1 MKKMR
6 IRNILSSL
14 FSVVILVC
22 VWSVPALAELK
33 IDVTRG
39 QVNPMPIAI
48 PDFYSDIAV
57 DQELGR
63 NMVEVINDDLKRSGL
78 FRPLNP
84 RSFIQDARAAQANPN
99 FKEWRAINAQA
110 LVTGILSRTGDGRTR
125 VEFRLWDVSAE
136 HQQVGMAY
144 MTTSS
149 NWRRI
154 AHIISDTIYKRI
166 TGEEGYF
173 DSRIVYI
180 SETGPAN
187 KRIKRLA
194 IMDQDGQNHHFL
206 TDGRTLV
213 LTPRFSPTAQK
224 ITYMAYYNNRPRVYL
239 YDIDTGRQ
247 EVLGDFPGMT
257 FSPRFAPD
265 GNKVV
270 MSLIKNGNSDIYTMD
285 LRNKS
290 VKRLTRTNSISTSP
304 SYSPDGK
311 SIVFESDRSGSQQ
324 LYVMNSDG
332 SGAHR
337 ITFGKGRYAGPV
349 WSPRGDLIAFTRM
362 YRGQFFI
369 GVIHPDG
376 RGERLITKSFHVEG
390 PTWAPNGRVLS
401 YFKEI
406 PTGVRKTGRSA
417 RLYTIDLTGFNE
429 TRVHTPL
436 DGSDPAWSPLN
447 P

>member
-1 MKKMR
+1 MKKTK
-6 IRNILSSL
+6 IRNTLLAI
-14 FSVVILVC
+14 FSAVVLVC
-22 VWSVPALAELK
+22 VGSVPALAELK

-48 PDFYSDIAV
+48 PDFYSALSV

-63 NMVEVINDDLKRSGL
+63 NMVKVINDDLKRSGL

-84 RSFIQDARAAQANPN
+84 RSFIQDARAAQVNPN

-110 LVTGILSRTGDGRTR
+110 LVTGILSRTSDGRTR
-125 VEFRLWDVSAE
+125 VEFRLWDVLAE

-194 IMDQDGQNHHFL
+194 IMDQDGKNHHFL

-239 YDIDTGRQ
+239 YDIDSGRQ

-290 VKRLTRTNSISTSP
+290 VVRLTRSNSINTSP

-311 SIVFESDRSGSQQ
+311 SSVFE
-324 LYVMNSDG
+324 
-332 SGAHR
+332 
-337 ITFGKGRYAGPV
+337 
-349 WSPRGDLIAFTRM
+349 
-362 YRGQFFI
+362 
-369 GVIHPDG
+369 
-376 RGERLITKSFHVEG
+376 
-390 PTWAPNGRVLS
+390 
-401 YFKEI
+401 
-406 PTGVRKTGRSA
+406 
-417 RLYTIDLTGFNE
+417 
-429 TRVHTPL
+429 
-436 DGSDPAWSPLN
+436 
-447 P
+447 